1 MLLKSQVK
9 YIQSLGQKKFRDEE
23 AVFIAEGPKIVN
35 ELLQSPRTSLVNLFA
50 TREWMNANPRVL
62 ASLSPGQLIEIEESY
77 LKRISGL
84 STPNQ
89 LLGIFK
95 KPITAS
101 LVLQNRVS
109 LVLDNIQDP
118 GNLGTMIRIADWF
131 AVRYIVC
138 SEHSVD
144 AFNPKVVQSSMGS
157 ICRVE
162 VFYKELKSFFSQYAD
177 IPRYATVLD
186 GENVF
191 TMRPLKVG
199 LILIGNESQG
209 ISPELLKMSHHT
221 ISIPRKGEAESLNA
235 AIAAGIILSHLT

>member
-118 GNLGTMIRIADWF
+118 GN
-131 AVRYIVC
+131 
-138 SEHSVD
+138 
-144 AFNPKVVQSSMGS
+144 
-157 ICRVE
+157 
-162 VFYKELKSFFSQYAD
+162 
-177 IPRYATVLD
+177 
-186 GENVF
+186 
-191 TMRPLKVG
+191 
-199 LILIGNESQG
+199 
-209 ISPELLKMSHHT
+209 
-221 ISIPRKGEAESLNA
+221 
-235 AIAAGIILSHLT
+235 